1 MIESSKDP
9 EVNKIRFRSSNR
21 PFQNSSCVFVEYVDI
36 IQIPWFTLLTF
47 LKDSTGLEGLF
58 NFEEIR
64 YLSPQA
70 LLNHYFNREYRNP
83 LVEFISTP
91 KDIIV
96 YEDNDQ
102 LLNDLVNDTEIFFN
116 PDLDTFLTPIINN
129 LISNALIDKLVIYYP
144 TENEFVKADVFK
156 KFGNKAEY
164 VFGDIDKVLQNIPTD
179 TTYIFSDVLNVLKLE
194 ELKKLNY
201 SAIMLPVDYRY
212 NFTDDTREKFI
223 VDMDYLSE
231 KYTFKWSKF
240 RIA

>member
-1 MIESSKDP
+1 MIEASKDP

-21 PFQNSSCVFVEYVDI
+21 PFQNSTCVFVEYLDI
-36 IQIPWFTLLTF
+36 IQIPWFTLISF
-47 LKDSTGLEGLF
+47 LKDSTGLEELF
-58 NFEEIR
+58 NFEDIK

-70 LLNHYFNREYRNP
+70 LLNHYFNREHRNP
-83 LVEFISTP
+83 LIEFISIP

-96 YEDNDQ
+96 YEDNDR
-102 LLNDLVNDTEIFFN
+102 LLDDLVNGSEIFFN
-116 PDLDTFLTPIINN
+116 PDLDTFVTPMINN
-129 LISNALIDKLVIYYP
+129 LLSNSLIDKLVIYYP

-156 KFGNKAEY
+156 KFGTKAKC
-164 VFGDIDKVLQNIPTD
+164 VFGDLNQVLQDIPTD

-194 ELKKLNY
+194 ELKKINY
-201 SAIMLPVDYRY
+201 SAIMLPVDYQY
-212 NFTDDTREKFI
+212 NFTDESKEKYI

>member
-1 MIESSKDP
+1 MIEASKDP
-9 EVNKIRFRSSNR
+9 EINKIRFRSSNR
-21 PFQNSSCVFVEYVDI
+21 PFQNSTCVFAEYVDI

-70 LLNHYFNREYRNP
+70 LLNHYFNREHRNP
-83 LVEFISTP
+83 LIEFISNP

-96 YEDNDQ
+96 YEDNDR
-102 LLNDLVNDTEIFFN
+102 LLDDLVNGSEIFFN
-116 PDLDTFLTPIINN
+116 PDLDTFVTPMVNN
-129 LISNALIDKLVIYYP
+129 LISNSLIDKLVIYYP

-156 KFGNKAEY
+156 KFGTKAQC
-164 VFGDIDKVLQNIPTD
+164 VFGDLTQVLQDIPTD

-194 ELKKLNY
+194 ELKKINY
-201 SAIMLPVDYRY
+201 SAIMLPLDYRY
-212 NFTDDTREKFI
+212 NFTDNSKEKYI

-231 KYTFKWSKF
+231 KYTFKWSIF